1 MAAPPPAPPINRVIE
16 TCVYC
21 DDLDAAEAFYG
32 GVLGLKRFWRRDGR
46 DLFFAVG
53 DTVLLVFVPGTTAQG
68 GSLPPHGATGST
80 HFALQIDPEQYGP
93 WRSHLIQSGIEIEQE
108 HHWPDDGAR
117 SLYLRDPCGNL
128 VELITRPAWEKH
140 FTADHG

>member
-1 MAAPPPAPPINRVIE
+1 MAAPPPAPPINRVLE

-32 GVLGLKRFWRRDGR
+32 GILGLKRFWRRDDR

-53 DTVLLVFVPGTTAQG
+53 DTVLLVFVSATTKEGGT
-68 GSLPPHGATGST
+68 LPPHGADGDT
-80 HFALQIDPEQYGP
+80 HFALQINPDQYDP
-93 WRSHLIQSGIEIEQE
+93 WRDHLQRHGIAIEQK
-108 HHWPDDGAR
+108 HQWPNHGAR
-117 SLYLRDPCGNL
+117 SIYFRDPCGNL

-140 FTADHG
+140 FTSTAS